1 MKKTSSPS
9 LVSTFW
15 PSGWECFQSSLQRS
29 SIPLLILS
37 IPLILIGAG
46 CQQTATAP
54 GDSKSGR
61 QIGTVNLSVDFGGRL
76 DDVNVQIPCSADS
89 TVFDILNR
97 AVLSGDLK
105 MKTTGSGETA
115 FVHSINEIGKDA
127 GDGESGKFWT
137 YQINGQFVK
146 TGSGVTEVDPGDV
159 VKWRYGTAPAD
170 LFE

>member
-1 MKKTSSPS
+1 MQKQSSPS
-9 LVSTFW
+9 SPVSTLW
-15 PSGWECFQSSLQRS
+15 PSCGGCFQSLLLRRV
-29 SIPLLILS
+29 IPLLSL
-37 IPLILIGAG
+37 LILIAAG

-54 GDSKSGR
+54 GDSKAGR
-61 QIGTVNLSVDFGGRL
+61 QIGTVDLSVDFGGRL
-76 DDVNVQIPCSADS
+76 EDVNVQIPCSADS

-115 FVHSINEIGKDA
+115 FVHSINGIGKGD

-137 YQINGQFVK
+137 YQINDQFVK